1 MAAVDVLRRGIGL
14 AFRGARR
21 GNPALT
27 GVGAA
32 LAAIGLVRRMARPK
46 RELLWAKTLKPGESY
61 RIRVVGSEQV
71 IDVEG

>member
-1 MAAVDVLRRGIGL
+1 VNLLRRGLEL

-46 RELLWAKTLKPGESY
+46 RELLWAKTLKPGDVY
-61 RIRVVGSEQV
+61 RIRVIGSDEEIEV
-71 IDVEG
+71 RA